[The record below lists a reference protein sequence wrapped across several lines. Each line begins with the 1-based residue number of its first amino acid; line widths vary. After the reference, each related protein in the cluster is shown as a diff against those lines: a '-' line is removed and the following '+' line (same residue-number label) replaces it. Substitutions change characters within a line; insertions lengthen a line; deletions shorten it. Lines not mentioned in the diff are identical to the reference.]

1 MSIYR
6 GRTGLMDYD
15 DVHDTPLDVRNPPV
29 PLPSPDSFPG
39 SRDWRQHRKAMP
51 IDRLLPC
58 SDRLLDRLPLDVCPR
73 KLATQYPRIVN
84 LIALQW
90 NDSNACSAYLEEL
103 LVDRRGAR
111 HGFPAVVELELVKLR
126 DYWFRR
132 ELTPEG

>member
-6 GRTGLMDYD
+6 GRTGRSDHD
-15 DVHDTPLDVRNPPV
+15 DVHEVPV
-29 PLPSPDSFPG
+29 ARPWVTAAPSTDSSAA
-39 SRDWRQHRKAMP
+39 SREWLRYRKARP
-51 IDRLLPC
+51 IDRLLPI
-58 SDRLLDRLPLDVCPR
+58 SSRWLDRLPLDMHPSA
-73 KLATQYPRIVN
+73 LATQYPRIVN

-90 NDSNACSAYLEEL
+90 SDSDACSAYLEDL

-111 HGFPAVVELELVKLR
+111 QGFPAVVQRELVRLH

>member
-15 DVHDTPLDVRNPPV
+15 DVHDTPLVVRNPPV

-73 KLATQYPRIVN
+73 ELATQYPRIVN
-84 LIALQW
+84 LIAMQW
-90 NDSNACSAYLEEL
+90 NDSHSCSAYFDEL
-103 LVDRRGAR
+103 FFDRRGTR
-111 HGFPAVVELELVKLR
+111 QGFPAVVQRELANLR
-126 DYWFRR
+126 DYWYRR
-132 ELTPEG
+132 ELTLEA